1 MLCLNIQTF
10 FAYLFLFCMFTC
22 DACLHVIIAAEDL
35 REKSFQRRTLSE
47 RKPKNKN
54 SKLRNSYYFYL

>member
-10 FAYLFLFCMFTC
+10 FAYFFF
-22 DACLHVIIAAEDL
+22 ACLLVMHVCMLIIAAEDL

-47 RKPKNKN
+47 RKPKIKN
-54 SKLRNSYYFYL
+54 SKLRNFYYFYS